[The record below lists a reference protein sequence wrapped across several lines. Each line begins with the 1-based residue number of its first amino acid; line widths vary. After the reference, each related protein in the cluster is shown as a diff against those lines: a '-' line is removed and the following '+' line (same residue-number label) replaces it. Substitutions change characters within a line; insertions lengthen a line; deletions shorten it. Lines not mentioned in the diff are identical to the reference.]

1 MVRETLSQ
9 ILREASR
16 EAKQAFREADAPIR
30 EARPASATIT
40 RRRLLGTALAAG
52 SLAAICPTRRA
63 MSQAS
68 GEFSLP
74 SLPYPEDA
82 LAPVISAT
90 TIGFHYGK
98 HHRAYVDNLNKAV
111 AGTEFASRSLDDIVK
126 ATAND
131 PARVTIFNNAA
142 QDWNHTFYW
151 NSMRPNGGGIPTGM
165 IADHIKDSFGDYAK
179 FRQQFATA
187 AVTQFGSGW
196 AWLVQDR
203 DKKLRVVKTANAD
216 TPMAQGITCLLTCD
230 VWEHAYYLDY
240 QNRRPDYVNAW
251 LDKLVNWDFV
261 AQHLA
266 A

>member
-1 MVRETLSQ
+1 MVRKSLAR
-9 ILREASR
+9 ILREAGR
-16 EAKQAFREADAPIR
+16 ELGPAFREADAPIT
-30 EARPASATIT
+30 EARPARATIT
-40 RRRLLGTALAAG
+40 RRRLIGTALAAG
-52 SLAAICPTRRA
+52 SLASICGTRRGLA
-63 MSQAS
+63 QAS
-68 GEFSLP
+68 DAFSLP
-74 SLPYPEDA
+74 PLPYPEDA

-111 AGTEFASRSLDDIVK
+111 ADTDFAHKSLDDVVK

-131 PARVTIFNNAA
+131 PARVAIFNNAA

-151 NSMRPNGGGIPTGM
+151 NSMRPNGGGMPTGT

-179 FRQQFATA
+179 FRQEFATA

-196 AWLVQDR
+196 AWLVQDQ
-203 DKKLRVVKTANAD
+203 DKKLKVVKTANAD
-216 TPMAQGITCLLTCD
+216 TPMARGATCLLTCD

-251 LDKLVNWDFV
+251 LDKLVNWDF
-261 AQHLA
+261 ASQHLTA
-266 A
+266 